1 MSGTVEEGGTG
12 HSGVL
17 RGEASEDAPVQGTR
31 PRYPTLDREYRSEA
45 ASFAAEVDLKS
56 VQEILEGSGLR
67 PIFSSDCREGSPS
80 GGGVPSDDSEAG
92 PDADEPVSDDDGERD
107 PEELA
112 PIRFVAFLGS
122 GKTAVTVGTDGESQ
136 INLQV
141 HPNFLDEVI
150 ELLKRRNRVL
160 KVTVQ

>member
-17 RGEASEDAPVQGTR
+17 RGETPEDAPVQSSG
-31 PRYPTLDREYRSEA
+31 PRYPTVDREYRGEA
-45 ASFAAEVDLKS
+45 ASFAAEMDLKS
-56 VQEILEGSGLR
+56 VQEVLEGIGVR
-67 PIFSSDCREGSPS
+67 PIFGADCREGSPA
-80 GGGVPSDDSEAG
+80 GAGVHSDDSEASA
-92 PDADEPVSDDDGERD
+92 DVDEPTPSPDGED
-107 PEELA
+107 ELE

-141 HPNFLDEVI
+141 HPNHLDEVI
-150 ELLKRRNRVL
+150 ELLRRRNRVL
-160 KVTVQ
+160 KVTIQ